1 MQAEM
6 MSLQAALV
14 SAFAADTALTA
25 LIGADGVVD
34 APPKG
39 REAPYVT
46 IARHDCVRRDGLDA
60 PGTDHRLIFHAW
72 AGRAS
77 RRAALEIA
85 ARLEAVA
92 VSASLD
98 GGGIIVTHRVA
109 ERCESEIDLRT
120 GRARAMLRMRFLV
133 EPE

>member
-1 MQAEM
+1 MQAQM
-6 MSLQAALV
+6 MALQAALV
-14 SAFAADTALTA
+14 SAFAADASLAA
-25 LIGADGVVD
+25 LIGADGIVD

-60 PGTDHRLIFHAW
+60 PGTDHRLTFHAW
-72 AGRAS
+72 AARAS
-77 RRAALEIA
+77 RKAALEIA

-92 VSASLD
+92 GAAALN
-98 GGGIIVTHRVA
+98 GGGIAVTHRVA
-109 ERCESEIDLRT
+109 ERCEAEIDLRT

-133 EPE
+133 EPA

>member
-6 MSLQAALV
+6 MALQAALV
-14 SAFAADTALTA
+14 SAFAADASLVA

-34 APPKG
+34 APPRG

-60 PGTDHRLIFHAW
+60 PGTDHRLTLHAW
-72 AGRAS
+72 AARAS
-77 RRAALEIA
+77 RKAALEIA

-92 VSASLD
+92 GAAALS
-98 GGGIIVTHRVA
+98 GGGILVTHRVA
-109 ERCESEIDLRT
+109 ERCETEIDLRT
-120 GRARAMLRMRFLV
+120 GRARAMLRMRFLA
-133 EPE
+133 EPA